1 MSKFARLLYYEN
13 KKYTINTIINYRHEV
28 VKCSHEIR
36 QLKITTSIST
46 TELMSTPLQA
56 MSAESR
62 PAGPSDD
69 AIKQRI
75 RRLKRKIFPTII
87 PKTRE
92 EIIFPD
98 QYTLDLRGFP
108 FLLHDDGQISD
119 RFIIFATQQN
129 LEVIILIC

>member
-1 MSKFARLLYYEN
+1 
-13 KKYTINTIINYRHEV
+13 
-28 VKCSHEIR
+28 
-36 QLKITTSIST
+36 
-46 TELMSTPLQA
+46 MSTPLQA

>member
-1 MSKFARLLYYEN
+1 MATFLITSRNKDLLN
-13 KKYTINTIINYRHEV
+13 H
-28 VKCSHEIR
+28 
-36 QLKITTSIST
+36 ITTSIST

-56 MSAESR
+56 MSVESR

-75 RRLKRKIFPTII
+75 RRLKRKIFSTII

-98 QYTLDLRGFP
+98 QYTLDLRSK
-108 FLLHDDGQISD
+108 L
-119 RFIIFATQQN
+119 
-129 LEVIILIC
+129 